1 MLEIAG
7 IGLAPATKRNSSG
20 WDEPIPYIGRAF
32 VCRLVPVHKKE
43 ILRDGINPSPTLELC
58 LCRDRA
64 CPCPKKEILRG
75 GMNPSP
81 TLEEGLCV
89 GLSKKRNS
97 AGWDKPIPRIG
108 RAFVCRLVPVHKK
121 KFFGME

>member
-43 ILRDGINPSPTLELC
+43 ILRDGINPSPTLEER

-64 CPCPKKEILRG
+64 CPCPKKKEILRG
-75 GMNPSP
+75 GINPSP
-81 TLEEGLCV
+81 TLEERLCV
-89 GLSKKRNS
+89 GIE
-97 AGWDKPIPRIG
+97 P
-108 RAFVCRLVPVHKK
+108 VPVHKK
-121 KFFGME
+121 EFFGMG